1 MTIPEM
7 IFWLLI
13 AVMGISGA
21 VIAILIIAGCV
32 TAWKISKKA
41 LDTENE

>member
-1 MTIPEM
+1 MTIYEM

-13 AVMGISGA
+13 AFMGISGA
-21 VIAILIIAGCV
+21 VVAIVVIAGCV

-41 LDTENE
+41 LNPENE